1 MNEWS
6 EAVTTCPTM
15 MSGVRYARSLANAK
29 QLMHILDQAF
39 IFDNSS
45 TQPDL
50 IFEIRA
56 GKVITRAE
64 TLPLRAADLLE

>member
-1 MNEWS
+1 
-6 EAVTTCPTM
+6 
-15 MSGVRYARSLANAK
+15 
-29 QLMHILDQAF
+29 MHILDQAF

-45 TQPDL
+45 TQPEL